1 MPAET
6 GGPSLDWRRIVS
18 RAARAGVASAHPPDS
33 ATGRDGAAAK
43 NARSLHAQGRQGEI
57 RFYLERVAGGLYVE
71 REEIPRR
78 GLQTSQSAHFN
89 DADSFRRWCDDDPVR
104 FAHPVLHVQLKRDAD
119 DLWRI
124 DIVPSSE

>member
-6 GGPSLDWRRIVS
+6 GGANSVRRGIVS
-18 RAARAGVASAHPPDS
+18 RAPRDHPPDPAAGCES
-33 ATGRDGAAAK
+33 AASQR
-43 NARSLHAQGRQGEI
+43 ARSLQAQGREGDI

-104 FAHPVLHVQLKRDAD
+104 FEHPVLHVQLKRDAD

-124 DIVPSSE
+124 EIVPPSE